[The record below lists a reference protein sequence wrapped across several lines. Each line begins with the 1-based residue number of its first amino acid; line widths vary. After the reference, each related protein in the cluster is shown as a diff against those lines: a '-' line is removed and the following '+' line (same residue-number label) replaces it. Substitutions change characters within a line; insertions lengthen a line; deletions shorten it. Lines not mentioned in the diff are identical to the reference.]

1 MQGDSKESTGHP
13 AYRADSPA
21 LDLKQAMEM
30 DPLVDEMALAS
41 QQHRRR
47 AVQYIPARERAAQE
61 ARNSSNT
68 PADADSTEATESEP
82 MPLAGYYTR
91 ANHALSQPP
100 VPRIPPEIYQ
110 QYQQQRMQI
119 QRQSLPHSCSGSV
132 KSTSN
137 STSPQAVPPNNVV
150 LESTNDHNEEQYLR
164 RVSVLYHEL
173 WSSDW
178 IDRQLFGSGPL
189 SLDIGTFSDTGAGT
203 SANTSA
209 TASAEPV
216 SNACQSADQKT
227 AVLTLYSE
235 TIASAAK
242 GTTNA
247 TSTTNYATSKATIVS
262 ADKEKARLATLPSDN
277 QTIAENISKQSDNG
291 PFSSSPS
298 IVSTSKHIPKQTCY
312 PETQHSWASFDDDMC
327 ADQDSPMLEP
337 ARDRAQTSRFS
348 PSDLADALIGTVH
361 RLEDDKQLVQRK
373 RWSVIKEL
381 ATTEAHYLR
390 DLLLIRAIFYEPLA
404 GPTGNGLLRS
414 EDAATIFGNLDE
426 VIECARSLV
435 EYLTVAVVY
444 EANRCCALGD
454 GDTFGGISGYDCSDK
469 PERHSAMP
477 AQWSQSSVSAI
488 SCGAAHALTGL
499 GTQTGEAGLRNS
511 AWAEISIAQ
520 AFLLTSQ
527 RMERAYSEY
536 CRNFEAASQR
546 LIEIKH
552 MASTMSASVSTPAT
566 IPTTPQTMYHQMSSA
581 SSPFVDGSKS
591 ARLPT
596 SSISNFASSGSGAR
610 TSGSNAANG
619 SVFSGQGSLGIQ
631 LDRWDPEDMYSAMV
645 YQFMLEQAHLL
656 SGKTT
661 SWDLPSLLI
670 KPVQRIL
677 KYPLLIRSMLS
688 LTRAH
693 TADHSRLEKA
703 ALGIECIAES
713 INTVNR
719 NSGLRISTVS
729 GTSSG
734 AMTTDENQSRITR
747 ELRRVLRRR
756 PANIGHLRSKSNMDS
771 SAQLKPRISIRPK
784 SRARD
789 ASEANVAANS
799 GSGVG
804 SPASGV
810 EALVEQHEV
819 RISELIR
826 SLRRWENDIGSM
838 LCQQAALV
846 GRWRDFYI
854 LPEKDSKNVGTS
866 SALGTSAANLSMDN
880 SGSTQSTRG
889 GSADTDEMIYREYGK
904 YQQLQQIQQLQQQI
918 RQLET
923 RRHLNRHLEPRT
935 SRSHNALRTHAGFAA
950 SDGVFSR
957 SGQHGRI
964 NPTHMAEKGPEDAQ
978 LQDDRGTSAA
988 KSCEQTWQILKNERV
1003 AQYHSALEKVYK
1015 TLYPR
1020 LICHPFHSSIYP
1032 VLNSLLQVYS
1042 DGPRRILGEI
1052 ARLSGSNDTS
1062 PHSAAEGNE
1071 QRIASLHSAL
1081 ANDLPKLFEH
1091 ERSIVHLLCEQIV
1104 SIKHEFY
1111 TQTTST
1117 LLAARG
1123 DIDFERRSDT
1133 EDIAIGLPS
1142 KISGLAD
1149 LSTRAFSPG
1158 LLGPLNHSLGIGR
1171 SDRTKA
1177 WFDQRQTEPVIIG
1190 PSQTMPSPAEMAGMI
1205 QSGIWLLAHDGSAQH
1220 SSHYVLKSRHRQS
1233 AAESTFS
1240 LDSFSDS
1247 SMVLYDYPS
1256 DPMFESVAS
1265 DLPSAHRISSN
1276 FGGGSDPTLLLSV
1289 RRDTLAFPSVSNP
1302 AWQPMTPVT
1311 APDAHSSPKATPTKH
1326 RRKKSIGFI
1335 DRIANLRSGRASRNQ
1350 SDNTSVADQRS
1361 NDEYENADQVKSRAQ
1376 LGMSIAMSE
1385 NDAKLFARSSHR
1397 AMSDAGMRGRDAK
1410 TEWSNDI
1417 STYEPL
1423 PLVDPI
1429 RFSKGFIDDT
1439 FHFLGTN
1446 QDKVADASEPA
1457 HGSSIGT
1464 KVKT

>member
-1 MQGDSKESTGHP
+1 MLPPTRDS
-13 AYRADSPA
+13 A
-21 LDLKQAMEM
+21 QA
-30 DPLVDEMALAS
+30 
-41 QQHRRR
+41 
-47 AVQYIPARERAAQE
+47 
-61 ARNSSNT
+61 
-68 PADADSTEATESEP
+68 
-82 MPLAGYYTR
+82 
-91 ANHALSQPP
+91 
-100 VPRIPPEIYQ
+100 
-110 QYQQQRMQI
+110 
-119 QRQSLPHSCSGSV
+119 SC
-132 KSTSN
+132 
-137 STSPQAVPPNNVV
+137 
-150 LESTNDHNEEQYLR
+150 
-164 RVSVLYHEL
+164 
-173 WSSDW
+173 
-178 IDRQLFGSGPL
+178 
-189 SLDIGTFSDTGAGT
+189 
-203 SANTSA
+203 
-209 TASAEPV
+209 
-216 SNACQSADQKT
+216 
-227 AVLTLYSE
+227 
-235 TIASAAK
+235 
-242 GTTNA
+242 
-247 TSTTNYATSKATIVS
+247 
-262 ADKEKARLATLPSDN
+262 
-277 QTIAENISKQSDNG
+277 
-291 PFSSSPS
+291 
-298 IVSTSKHIPKQTCY
+298 
-312 PETQHSWASFDDDMC
+312 
-327 ADQDSPMLEP
+327 
-337 ARDRAQTSRFS
+337 FS

-390 DLLLIRAIFYEPLA
+390 DLLLIQAVFYEPLA
-404 GPTGNGLLRS
+404 GPTGNGLLRA

-426 VIECARSLV
+426 VIECSRSLV

-454 GDTFGGISGYDCSDK
+454 NDAFGSGSGYDYGDK

-477 AQWSQSSVSAI
+477 GQWRQSGASTMHS
-488 SCGAAHALTGL
+488 GAAHVLAGL
-499 GTQTGEAGLRNS
+499 GAKVGEAGLRSS

-552 MASTMSASVSTPAT
+552 MASTMSASVSTPSAA
-566 IPTTPQTMYHQMSSA
+566 PMTPQTMYHQMSSA

-591 ARLPT
+591 ARLPA
-596 SSISNFASSGSGAR
+596 SSVSNFVNSHSGAR
-610 TSGSNAANG
+610 VSASASASAGGNANANSSNMAND
-619 SVFSGQGSLGIQ
+619 SVFSGQGATLSIQ

-645 YQFMLEQAHLL
+645 HQFMLEQAHLL

-677 KYPLLIRSMLS
+677 KYPLLIRNLLS

-693 TADHSRLEKA
+693 TNDRSRLEKA
-703 ALGIECIAES
+703 ALSIECIAES

-719 NSGLRISTVS
+719 DSGLRISTVS
-729 GTSSG
+729 GAPAS
-734 AMTTDENQSRITR
+734 AVVTDEGQSRITR

-756 PANIGHLRSKSNMDS
+756 PGNIGHLRSKSNMDG

-784 SRARD
+784 SRAKD
-789 ASEANVAANS
+789 ASEMSVGTNGGASA
-799 GSGVG
+799 G

-846 GRWRDFYI
+846 GRWRDFYA
-854 LPEKDSKNVGTS
+854 LSEKDAKNAGPGA
-866 SALGTSAANLSMDN
+866 AL
-880 SGSTQSTRG
+880 STGAGHMAMGNG
-889 GSADTDEMIYREYGK
+889 GSSHFAKGGGALDADEMIYREYGR
-904 YQQLQQIQQLQQQI
+904 YQQQQQIQQLQQQI

-923 RRHLNRHLEPRT
+923 KRHLNRQLEPRT
-935 SRSHNALRTHAGFAA
+935 SRSHNALRTHAGFSA
-950 SDGVFSR
+950 SETPLSR
-957 SGQHGRI
+957 SSHASRN
-964 NPTHMAEKGPEDAQ
+964 NPIHLAEAGALGTQPQ
-978 LQDDRGTSAA
+978 GDRSAGVA
-988 KSCEQTWQILKNERV
+988 KSSEQTWQILKSERV
-1003 AQYHSALEKVYK
+1003 AQYHLALEKVYK

-1042 DGPRRILGEI
+1042 DGPRRILAEI
-1052 ARLSGSNDTS
+1052 SRLSGASDMS
-1062 PHSAAEGNE
+1062 QHPSADGNE

-1081 ANDLPKLFEH
+1081 ASDLPKLFEH
-1091 ERSIVHLLCEQIV
+1091 ERNAVHLLCELIV

-1111 TQTTST
+1111 AQATST

-1123 DIDFERRSDT
+1123 DIDFERASDA

-1142 KISGLAD
+1142 RISGLAD

-1158 LLGPLNHSLGIGR
+1158 LLGPLSHSLGIGR

-1177 WFDQRQTEPVIIG
+1177 WFDQRQSEPIIIG

-1205 QSGIWLLAHDGSAQH
+1205 QSGIWLLAHDGNTH
-1220 SSHYVLKSRHRQS
+1220 NSSHYILKSRHRQS

-1240 LDSFSDS
+1240 FDSFSDS
-1247 SMVLYDYPS
+1247 SMVYYDYPS

-1265 DLPSAHRISSN
+1265 DLPSAHRMSSN
-1276 FGGGSDPTLLLSV
+1276 FGGGSDPTLLLSA
-1289 RRDTLAFPSVSNP
+1289 RRDTLTFPSVTNP
-1302 AWQPMTPVT
+1302 TWQPVGGSG
-1311 APDAHSSPKATPTKH
+1311 AASDAHSSPKATPFRH

-1335 DRIANLRSGRASRNQ
+1335 DRIANLRSGRSSRNQ
-1350 SDNTSVADQRS
+1350 PDSESLVDQRTH
-1361 NDEYENADQVKSRAQ
+1361 DEYENADQVKSRAQ
-1376 LGMSIAMSE
+1376 LGMSVALSE
-1385 NDAKLFARSSHR
+1385 NDARPFVRSSHR

-1410 TEWSNDI
+1410 REWSTDI
-1417 STYEPL
+1417 SAYEPL

-1439 FHFLGTN
+1439 FHFLGTA
-1446 QDKVADASEPA
+1446 QDNATDTSDHA
-1457 HGSSIGT
+1457 HGSTIGT